1 MLLSLLV
8 LPSKLNPVLRSLN
21 WNRQPSWFIPCG
33 LAAMIALT
41 ILVLLSIRPVRQN
54 AYEFFFITHFF
65 MIG

>member
-1 MLLSLLV
+1 
-8 LPSKLNPVLRSLN
+8 
-21 WNRQPSWFIPCG
+21 
-33 LAAMIALT
+33 MIALT